1 MIMSDKVEDPSP
13 VEMVE
18 QPSDY
23 KLHTTET
30 NTTSIIGFEETEEEN
45 FRYGFTRSVAFV
57 VRISLA
63 WRNTRRVKHSG

>member
-1 MIMSDKVEDPSP
+1 MSEKVEEPSP

-30 NTTSIIGFEETEEEN
+30 NTTSIRGFEEIEEEN

-57 VRISLA
+57 VSSGLA
-63 WRNTRRVKHSG
+63 RRNSRRVKH